1 MKMGKKQSDG
11 TRVPRHVAVISVY
24 APTYKAPVEEKE
36 KFYSDL
42 QDTLDTV
49 SEHDLLL
56 MVGDFNARVGSTER
70 EDRED
75 TWNGVK
81 GFHGVGRMNEAGA
94 DLLSFCALNDLTIM
108 NTCFTKKAF
117 TSSPG
122 SIRGASSGT
131 VLTMSSCAGGREGC
145 AVMLV

>member
-1 MKMGKKQSDG
+1 MKMGKKQLDG
-11 TRVPRHVAVISVY
+11 ARVPTHVTVISVY
-24 APTYKAPVEEKE
+24 APTFKAPVEEKE

-56 MVGDFNARVGSTER
+56 VVGDYNARVGSTER

-81 GFHGVGRMNEAGA
+81 GVHGVGRMNEAGA
-94 DLLSFCALNDLTIM
+94 DLLSFCALR
-108 NTCFTKKAF
+108 KKTS